1 MCAIAGLFSSQL
13 DRRDRVARVEAAC
26 HAMLHR
32 GPDDGG
38 VEDFGSLSLGMRRLS
53 IIDVSDAGHQPMSN
67 EDGTVWL
74 VANGEIY
81 NFQELRREL
90 IQQGHRFCSHTDVEV
105 IIHLYEEKGIDCLRY
120 LRGMFLLFT

>member
-13 DRRDRVARVEAAC
+13 DRHDRVTRVEAAC

-38 VEDFGSLSLGMRRLS
+38 VKDFGSLSLGMQRLS

-90 IQQGHRFCSHTDVEV
+90 IQPVSYT
-105 IIHLYEEKGIDCLRY
+105 HLTLPTKA
-120 LRGMFLLFT
+120 